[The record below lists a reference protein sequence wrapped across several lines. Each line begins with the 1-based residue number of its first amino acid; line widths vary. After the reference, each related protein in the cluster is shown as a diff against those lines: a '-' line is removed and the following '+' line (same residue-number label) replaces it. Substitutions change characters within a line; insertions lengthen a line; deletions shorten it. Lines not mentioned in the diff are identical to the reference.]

1 MSRLCELIAAG
12 LLAVVAPGAG
22 ATSADEVLNLLAVKL
37 SEIRSST
44 SNERV
49 ATEPVV
55 GVEALQGATRK
66 AILSKLGRPDNCM
79 EVQETRC
86 SNMNT
91 WVYSFVHFPPGWRG
105 GGPELHLSFGAR
117 SKVKAA
123 VWQLSR

>member
-1 MSRLCELIAAG
+1 MSRLCELAAG
-12 LLAVVAPGAG
+12 LLVVVSAG
-22 ATSADEVLNLLAVKL
+22 ANAASADEVLNLLAVKL
-37 SEIRSST
+37 SGVRSST

-49 ATEPVV
+49 AAEPVV